1 MAIPDSDDF
10 GDSDDDAL
18 ILAAAQAEAETA
30 AQPQLHAPLN
40 GLRQTTLF
48 GRDGAAV
55 PLSQAQK
62 RHAWPLVNKNEPP
75 THHELDPDAVKT
87 WVYPTNLGKIRDY
100 QFNIV
105 ARGLFHNLLVALP
118 TGLGKTFIAA
128 TIMLNWYRWTKNA
141 QIIFVAPTK
150 PLVAQQVDA
159 CFHIAGIPWSDT
171 SMLTGEVPAAL
182 RAEEWQT
189 KRVFFLTPQT
199 LVNDLKTGSA
209 DPKRI
214 VLVVVDEAHRATGG
228 YAYVEVI
235 KFIRRFNESFRVLA
249 LTATPGADV
258 EAVQK
263 VVDGLDISRVEI
275 RTEQS
280 FDIREYVH
288 HRQVEKMV
296 FQNSDEMV
304 MLMDLYA
311 KAVQP
316 VLNVIVG
323 MNAYWQRDPVAL
335 TPYGCTKALSQW
347 MGSDA
352 GRHANFGVKGM
363 VKSVFTN
370 LASLSH
376 NMELLKYHGIT
387 PFYKGL
393 MHFQQESETTSK
405 SKYRKQ
411 IIDSEHFKT
420 MTRRLKM
427 WVDNPD
433 FVGHPK
439 LEALREVVLNHLMD
453 AGEGTERNTTRAGES
468 RTRIMVFAHFRDS
481 AEDIARVLARDSP
494 IIRPHVFVGQA
505 SAKNSEGMTQKKQL
519 SVIEDFKSGA
529 INTLIATS
537 IGEEGLDIG
546 EVDLIV
552 CYDSKSS
559 PLRMLQRMGR
569 TGRKRAGKIVLFQ
582 MEGKEEN
589 DAEKAK
595 DAYEKMQEL
604 IAKGDKFTFHEER
617 NRRIIPREVHPE
629 PDRREVVIPFE
640 NTQHRTD
647 SLPMPTRKGMK
658 KGLKRPP
665 KKFHMPN
672 GVRTGFATVSELHMR
687 NFVNITDEPV
697 MVPALDDVVLDAE
710 RIHDLNRRYQFA
722 NAESDQEEES
732 RESKPPSRF
741 TAHYRSE
748 RTLAVPHGRASRSLA
763 AVLRRI
769 RDIDERQVEEQR
781 TIFDEQYLEPE
792 DEAFTLVD
800 TPSGAPA
807 RQKSKPAISST
818 TLQSAP
824 RRRPSRA
831 TLKLS
836 PSPSAVDAPEAPSSS
851 PVMTSPV
858 MRLARS
864 QAITLGSADTPPPS
878 IEEDSGL
885 DEQDSDLADFIADD
899 DEDIP
904 EEPSSLPDINLHERS
919 PRTHMSASAASDDLP
934 DLGQILE
941 PRVANK
947 REATC
952 YEDLAPNRRSGKR
965 RRHVV
970 SSDDEDEDD

>member
-1 MAIPDSDDF
+1 MAILDSDDF

-18 ILAAAQAEAETA
+18 ILAAAQTEAETA
-30 AQPQLHAPLN
+30 AQPQLRAPLN

-48 GRDGAAV
+48 GRDGAPV
-55 PLSQAQK
+55 PPSQAQK

-75 THHELDPDAVKT
+75 THHELDPEAMKT
-87 WVYPTNLGKIRDY
+87 WVYPSNLGKIRDY

-128 TIMLNWYRWTKNA
+128 TIMLNWYRWTKSA

-182 RAEEWQT
+182 RADEWQT

-199 LVNDLKTGSA
+199 LINDLKTGSA

-214 VLVVVDEAHRATGG
+214 VLAVVDEAHRATGG
-228 YAYVEVI
+228 YAYVEVV

-258 EAVQK
+258 ESVQK
-263 VVDGLDISRVEI
+263 VIDGLDISRVEI

-280 FDIREYVH
+280 LDIREFVH
-288 HRQVEKMV
+288 QRQVEKMV

-311 KAVQP
+311 KAVHP

-323 MNAYWQRDPVAL
+323 MNAYWQKDPVAL
-335 TPYGCTKALSQW
+335 TPYGCTTALQQW

-352 GRHANFGVKGM
+352 GRHASFSMKGM
-363 VKSVFTN
+363 VRSVFTN

-376 NMELLKYHGIT
+376 SMELLKYHGIT

-393 MHFQQESETTSK
+393 IHFQQESEATSK

-420 MTRRLKM
+420 MVRRLKM
-427 WVDNPD
+427 WVDNPG

-439 LEALREVVLNHLMD
+439 LEALRGVILNHLMD
-453 AGEGTERNTTRAGES
+453 AGEGTASNTRAGKS

-481 AEDIARVLARDSP
+481 AEDIARVLARDKP

-505 SAKNSEGMTQKKQL
+505 SVKNSEGMTQKKQL
-519 SVIEDFKSGA
+519 SVIEDFKSGK

-604 IAKGDKFTFHEER
+604 ITNGDKFTFHEER

-629 PDRREVVIPFE
+629 PDKREVIIPFE

-647 SLPMPTRKGMK
+647 SLPMPTRNGMRRAP
-658 KGLKRPP
+658 KRPP
-665 KKFHMPN
+665 KKFHMPD
-672 GVRTGFATVSELHMR
+672 GVRTGFATASELNMR
-687 NFVNITDEPV
+687 SFVEVIDEPV
-697 MVPALDDVVLDAE
+697 MIPALDDVVLDPD
-710 RIHDLNRRYQFA
+710 RLHDLNRRYQFA
-722 NAESDQEEES
+722 NAGSGQEESGTTKPRS
-732 RESKPPSRF
+732 RSTAQPSLG
-741 TAHYRSE
+741 
-748 RTLAVPHGRASRSLA
+748 RTMAVPHGRASRSLA

-769 RDIDERQVEEQR
+769 RDIDDSRVEEQK
-781 TIFDEQYLEPE
+781 ILFDAEYLDPE
-792 DEAFTLVD
+792 DEAFTVVD
-800 TPSGAPA
+800 TSTRAPA
-807 RQKSKPAISST
+807 RQKPNAAISST
-818 TLQSAP
+818 T
-824 RRRPSRA
+824 RRAAAQIRPSRESP
-831 TLKLS
+831 KLS
-836 PSPSAVDAPEAPSSS
+836 LSPTAVDALEAASSS
-851 PVMTSPV
+851 LVGTSPA

-864 QAITLGSADTPPPS
+864 QAITLGSADTRTPS
-878 IEEDSGL
+878 IEENGDIDEHDL
-885 DEQDSDLADFIADD
+885 DLDDFIADD
-899 DEDIP
+899 DEEIL
-904 EEPSSLPDINLHERS
+904 EEPSSLPSISMHKTP
-919 PRTHMSASAASDDLP
+919 PRTQRSDSGGSDDLP
-934 DLGQILE
+934 DLGQILKS
-941 PRVANK
+941 RASNGAQANCDEVSAWK
-947 REATC
+947 RG
-952 YEDLAPNRRSGKR
+952 LGKR
-965 RRHVV
+965 RRPVV
-970 SSDDEDEDD
+970 SSDDDDDDDDD